1 MKCIRGRLATESGF
15 DMINDPSQSPASQDD
30 PLNPVPEQS
39 SGITRR
45 KMLAAS
51 AAIAGASLF
60 ASESARAT
68 AVTEIIPGDT
78 SPHIDFSLAGK
89 SAIVTGAARG
99 IGRAIALAL
108 AAAGADVM
116 GIDIAAEVSPSI
128 VYQPATPDELE
139 ETGKMVEKLNRRW
152 IGVQADTRNLPAL
165 KAAVE
170 RANKEFG
177 KVDIVVAN
185 AAIQIYGPMAET
197 TDENWND
204 VINVNLTG
212 TANTVRAVLPHMIP
226 RKYGRIILISSGQG
240 RHGFK
245 NGAAYSASKWGI
257 IGLMKSVALEVGEHQ
272 ITVNTVEPGLVDT
285 PMTRNPGRWKEALK
299 EAGKPADGTPTEQE
313 VIAARLPQAVMKIP
327 WMQPDEVAPAVVF
340 LASDAANR
348 VTGATYDA
356 TAGDSA
362 RYTA

>member
-1 MKCIRGRLATESGF
+1 MSNEPLATT
-15 DMINDPSQSPASQDD
+15 PSREEPSNEA
-30 PLNPVPEQS
+30 PEQS
-39 SGITRR
+39 AGMSRR

-51 AAIAGASLF
+51 AAIGASLL
-60 ASESARAT
+60 APDRGSAAES
-68 AVTEIIPGDT
+68 IPGDT
-78 SPHIDFSLAGK
+78 SPHINFSLAGK

-99 IGRAIALAL
+99 IGRAIVLAL
-108 AAAGADVM
+108 ADAGADVM
-116 GIDIAAEVSPSI
+116 GIDICGPVSPAI
-128 VYQPATPDELE
+128 VYPPATPEELE
-139 ETGKMVEKLNRRW
+139 ETGKLAQEYKHRW
-152 IGVQADTRNLPAL
+152 IGVQADIRDLPAL
-165 KAAVE
+165 KAAAE

-177 KVDIVVAN
+177 KIDIVVAN
-185 AAIQIYGPMAET
+185 AGIQIYGPLAET
-197 TDENWND
+197 TDANWND

-212 TANTVRAVLPHMIP
+212 TANTIRAVLPLMIP
-226 RKYGRIILISSGQG
+226 RKAGRIILISSGQG

-257 IGLMKSVALEVGEHQ
+257 IGLMKSAALEVGEHQ

-285 PMTRNPGRWKEALK
+285 PMTRNLGRWKEALK
-299 EAGKPADGTPTEQE
+299 EAGKPVEGTPTEQE
-313 VIAARLPQAVMKIP
+313 VIAARVPTQTMKLP

-362 RYTA
+362 KYTA